1 MKVRVRV
8 HGGLRLRVRL
18 RLVVPRWG
26 WHRYRPAVDLT
37 LHRPEPQGATE
48 ARRAS

>member
-1 MKVRVRV
+1 VRVRLRGS
-8 HGGLRLRVRL
+8 HRLRVRL

-26 WHRYRPAVDLT
+26 WHRYRPAVELT
-37 LHRPEPQGATE
+37 LFRPEPQEASE